1 MAQSAFQRVAVLG
14 LATILANLPILAL
27 NAHADQYVEGY
38 CKKNG
43 KCVKGYWRSSPDKDP
58 TNNWS
63 FPGNVN
69 PRTGKIATGD
79 ASTYITNL
87 NDQRPNSSNENGLKV
102 LTNAGNGV
110 DLSVSSP
117 CQPTTVTL
125 AFPQSSLQILDL
137 PDPPII
143 TRKYSKLEIIGAMR
157 SGEL

>member
-1 MAQSAFQRVAVLG
+1 MMQAVFQRVAVLG
-14 LATILANLPILAL
+14 LVTILANLPIFAL
-27 NAHADQYVEGY
+27 DARADQYVEGY

-63 FPGNVN
+63 YPGNVN

-87 NDQRPNSSNENGLKV
+87 NDQISNSNNDNNFNVQTSAKSG
-102 LTNAGNGV
+102 G
-110 DLSVSSP
+110 DLSLSSP
-117 CQPTTVTL
+117 CQPTSATL
-125 AFPQSSLQILDL
+125 AFPQNSLQVLDL
-137 PDPPII
+137 PNPPI
-143 TRKYSKLEIIGAMR
+143 TREYSKLEIIGAMR

>member
-1 MAQSAFQRVAVLG
+1 MMQSVFQRVAVLG
-14 LATILANLPILAL
+14 LATILANLPIFAL
-27 NAHADQYVEGY
+27 DAHADQYVEGY

-63 FPGNVN
+63 YPGNVN
-69 PRTGKIATGD
+69 PRTGKTATGD

-87 NDQRPNSSNENGLKV
+87 NDQVSNSSNDKAFNV
-102 LTNAGNGV
+102 LTSAKSTV
-110 DLSVSSP
+110 DLSLNSP
-117 CQPTTVTL
+117 CQPTSATL
-125 AFPQSSLQILDL
+125 ALPQNSLQVFDL
-137 PDPPII
+137 PNPPV